1 MSTLKKAVKA
11 ASASAYNEDAD
22 MVVGY
27 QPSLGW
33 VYRHEDDEAAIADL
47 EYSFKVNSAGAVTH
61 TIDEQLICLDWDNE
75 TIIALFPTG
84 DKIVFSGP
92 DQEIS

>member
-22 MVVGY
+22 MIVGY

-33 VYRHEDDEAAIADL
+33 LYRHADDEAAIADL
-47 EYSFKVNSAGAVTH
+47 EYSFKVNSTGVDLR
-61 TIDEQLICLDWDNE
+61 TIDEQFLEQDWDNE
-75 TIIALFPTG
+75 TTTATFPTG

-92 DQEIS
+92 DQEIA